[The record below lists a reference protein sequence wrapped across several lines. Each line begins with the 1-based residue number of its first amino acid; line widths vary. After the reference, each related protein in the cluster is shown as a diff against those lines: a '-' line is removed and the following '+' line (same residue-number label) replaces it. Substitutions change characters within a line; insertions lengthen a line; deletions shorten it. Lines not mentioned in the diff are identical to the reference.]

1 MQNFLVIDENEN
13 YLEIDGELFNLK
25 NKFIWTKILII
36 KIRLRNLQQKN
47 FLNLYNEAI
56 YKNNIYEYYNNLEIQ
71 SYDFKTNYKIK
82 II

>member
-1 MQNFLVIDENEN
+1 MEN
-13 YLEIDGELFNLK
+13 YLIWKINLFGQ
-25 NKFIWTKILII
+25 KILII
-36 KIRLRNLQQKN
+36 KIRLRNLQQKKI

-82 II
+82 NNIVIFIKKLKLEQI